1 MPQVG
6 TYDEDFLLQRAAGI
20 VKDKTKDSTIFS
32 EDAERLIPTFATSE
46 LTAGNILG
54 KGGFCTVSEVRKVTL
69 AESSSNG
76 DSNAVRSAVAKSVPG
91 AKLKTTR
98 DDDDDGDDD
107 DDDGYPIGFAG
118 TGKMVVQDRAFIA
131 SKYLRQGKDARYAI
145 KILSDDV
152 LSDPNRFVA
161 GVIDLAIESRFLAVV
176 KHPNII
182 KMRATANSDP
192 YSHGYFVVLD
202 RLYDTLAKRF
212 TIWKKTK
219 TKLDG
224 LGKIRDMKG
233 KKKVALFLERIL
245 VAYDLAAALRY
256 LHSKNI
262 AYRDLKPD
270 NIGFDVRG
278 DVKIFD
284 FGLAREIIPEE
295 KVDDDLY
302 KMSGNTGSLRV
313 SSSSPPVYTYY
324 IYIYIILHSAVYR
337 RKDVSPSQSHP
348 VVYFPSFPLLRTQYM
363 APEVALDKPY
373 NLSVDA
379 YSFGILLWQIC
390 YLETPFTGYTVTMHK
405 ERVIKGGVRPKID
418 PGLPPSLANLMR
430 SCWSATISDRPSFQE
445 ITETLRNEVSDLRG
459 DSDCVLDTSNRTAK
473 SLQSA

>member
-302 KMSGNTGSLRV
+302 KMSGNTGSLR
-313 SSSSPPVYTYY
+313 
-324 IYIYIILHSAVYR
+324 
-337 RKDVSPSQSHP
+337 
-348 VVYFPSFPLLRTQYM
+348 YM